1 MEFMNKKIDITN
13 AALTETNE
21 LLLETEQD
29 INGLKANGQML
40 VDSDNLAFVY
50 IAESNDEYTYIVLS
64 EGIWAAMSQALAAGA
79 DAYLA
84 NGPGR
89 LHLPQFREELG
100 YLIENI
106 KGNSN
111 YGDEMVA
118 KVEAAF

>member
-1 MEFMNKKIDITN
+1 MNRKINIIN
-13 AALTETNE
+13 AAMTEKNE

-29 INGLKANGQML
+29 INGLKANEQML

-50 IAESNDEYTYIVLS
+50 IAESNEEYTYIVLS
-64 EGIWAAMSQALAAGA
+64 ERIWGTMSEALAAGA
-79 DAYLA
+79 EAYLS
-84 NGPGR
+84 NGSGR
-89 LHLPQFREELG
+89 LALPQFREELS

>member
-1 MEFMNKKIDITN
+1 MNKKIDIIK

-64 EGIWAAMSQALAAGA
+64 EGIWALMSQALAAGA

-84 NGPGR
+84 NGPER
-89 LHLPQFREELG
+89 LTLPQFREELG